1 MSTEEAKQLIQEL
14 EKLRCQTRRFRLLT
28 FIVLLV
34 IVIAGVSAIIES
46 AYSLTLAG
54 PRQEEFVRNLNADL
68 KDNVLPTVQKIAGR
82 SVEALKPAVE
92 KELKEINGR
101 APEVAD
107 VALREL
113 DEMGSGLTVQ
123 AGKIL
128 DQTIAGTL
136 QKRQG
141 KLRQMYPDVYDKQI
155 DTLLNNL
162 NLEAQDQLAQS
173 GENIFNPH
181 LNSIQSILT
190 NLDKI
195 QKTEPVDASQSVDS
209 WQVAFMFMDV
219 FVHEFKDLDSS
230 SNRQRQVRW
239 TPGCSTQ
246 EDQGDKE
253 MNTEPSPAATPDAT
267 PQTGEAVVAVYLAQE
282 LPKARQSPQTHADY
296 RHHPDFICRGL
307 HGRHQHHHGQLL
319 PAEGG
324 RGGRHRHA
332 GPARRERWPGS
343 RREDRVGNPPFIHEV
358 PDYLIGELPVYRK
371 ELQQSLETEYEAYCN
386 SLNKDLA
393 RSA

>member
-14 EKLRCQTRRFRLLT
+14 EKLRRQTRRFRLLT
-28 FIVLLV
+28 FIALLV
-34 IVIAGVSAIIES
+34 IVISGVSAIIES
-46 AYSLTLAG
+46 VYSLTLAG
-54 PRQEEFVRNLNADL
+54 PRQEEFVRNLSADL
-68 KDNVLPTVQKIAGR
+68 KDNLLPTVQKIAGR

-113 DEMGSGLTVQ
+113 DAMGGELTVQ
-123 AGKIL
+123 AGKVL
-128 DQTIAGTL
+128 DQTVSGTL

-162 NLEAQDQLAQS
+162 ALEAQDQLAQS

-195 QKTEPVDASQSVDS
+195 QQSEPTNASRNIDS

-219 FVHEFKDLDSS
+219 FVHEFKGL
-230 SNRQRQVRW
+230 
-239 TPGCSTQ
+239 TPSETIELKTGTQ
-246 EDQGDKE
+246 
-253 MNTEPSPAATPDAT
+253 
-267 PQTGEAVVAVYLAQE
+267 
-282 LPKARQSPQTHADY
+282 
-296 RHHPDFICRGL
+296 
-307 HGRHQHHHGQLL
+307 
-319 PAEGG
+319 
-324 RGGRHRHA
+324 
-332 GPARRERWPGS
+332 
-343 RREDRVGNPPFIHEV
+343 DR
-358 PDYLIGELPVYRK
+358 
-371 ELQQSLETEYEAYCN
+371 
-386 SLNKDLA
+386 
-393 RSA
+393 

>member
-14 EKLRCQTRRFRLLT
+14 EKIRRQTRRFRLLT
-28 FIVLLV
+28 FIALLV
-34 IVIAGVSAIIES
+34 IVISGVSAIIES
-46 AYSLTLAG
+46 VYSLTLAG
-54 PRQEEFVRNLNADL
+54 PRQEEFVRNLSADL
-68 KDNVLPTVQKIAGR
+68 KDNLLPTVQKIAGR

-113 DEMGSGLTVQ
+113 DAMGGELTVQ
-123 AGKIL
+123 AGKVL
-128 DQTIAGTL
+128 DQTVSGTL

-162 NLEAQDQLAQS
+162 ALEAQDQLAQS

-195 QKTEPVDASQSVDS
+195 QQSEPTNASRNIDS

-219 FVHEFKDLDSS
+219 FVHEFKGL
-230 SNRQRQVRW
+230 
-239 TPGCSTQ
+239 TPSETIELKTGTQ
-246 EDQGDKE
+246 
-253 MNTEPSPAATPDAT
+253 
-267 PQTGEAVVAVYLAQE
+267 
-282 LPKARQSPQTHADY
+282 
-296 RHHPDFICRGL
+296 
-307 HGRHQHHHGQLL
+307 
-319 PAEGG
+319 
-324 RGGRHRHA
+324 
-332 GPARRERWPGS
+332 
-343 RREDRVGNPPFIHEV
+343 DR
-358 PDYLIGELPVYRK
+358 
-371 ELQQSLETEYEAYCN
+371 
-386 SLNKDLA
+386 
-393 RSA
+393 